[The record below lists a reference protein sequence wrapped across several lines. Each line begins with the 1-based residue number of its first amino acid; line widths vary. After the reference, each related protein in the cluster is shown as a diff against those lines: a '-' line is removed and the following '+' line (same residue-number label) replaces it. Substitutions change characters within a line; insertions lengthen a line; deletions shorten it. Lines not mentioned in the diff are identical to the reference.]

1 MICHKKSLPIE
12 EQLLVSF
19 FIECTLAEESISQY
33 KQNGNA
39 LIDELLH
46 FVKNEYGD
54 EGAGL

>member
-1 MICHKKSLPIE
+1 M
-12 EQLLVSF
+12 SF

-46 FVKNEYGD
+46 FVKNEYGN